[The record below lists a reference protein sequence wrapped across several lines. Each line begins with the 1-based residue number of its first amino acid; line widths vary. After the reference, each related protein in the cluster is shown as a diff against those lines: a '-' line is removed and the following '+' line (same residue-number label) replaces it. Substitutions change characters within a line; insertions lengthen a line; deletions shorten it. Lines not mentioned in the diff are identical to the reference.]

1 MQVDENE
8 RITLRGDSKGK
19 LHVQRQVE
27 DYAFRGVEFEMMG
40 FLSFIVETYERRDVY
55 DTKKDEKA
63 MEEEQKDARPKNES
77 RRYLNHH
84 PRSSTH
90 IRVARSEDHN
100 VLPNIVGSWLPRR
113 DGEEGSKSFY
123 CASMLAFLKPWRDLY
138 HLKRDDETWE
148 SAFESYMTIASQ
160 REKDVVAGCQ
170 YYYDTR
176 SVVEDRVVDE
186 ERDMRMDDDVGTD
199 HYENED
205 RNDGDDEIMMF
216 PVCYCCQV

>member
-1 MQVDENE
+1 MDENE
-8 RITLRGDSKGK
+8 RITLRGDSNGK
-19 LHVQRQVE
+19 LHVQLQVE
-27 DYAFRGVEFEMMG
+27 DYVFCGVEFETMG

-138 HLKRDDETWE
+138 RLKRDDETWE

-199 HYENED
+199 HCENED
-205 RNDGDDEIMMF
+205 RKDGDDEIMMF